1 MSQGGLVVLAT
12 PTAAESPTKLA
23 AKLSPTSITA
33 SPQPLWSDTESEQ
46 APVSS
51 VSTSEPSPLERELY
65 SRLVTALMGKLRA
78 GHVLTKDELG
88 FLGVQPSH
96 RATHGARVGQAD
108 PAPAQR
114 KADPV
119 PPMRAATSAQMT
131 GALEPVLRKHTHYGI
146 TFCLREP
153 APRGT
158 EQ

>member
-1 MSQGGLVVLAT
+1 MSQGRLVVLAT

-65 SRLVTALMGKLRA
+65 SRLLTALMGKLRA

-88 FLGVQPSH
+88 FLGVQH
-96 RATHGARVGQAD
+96 RATPGARVGQAD

-114 KADPV
+114 NADPV
-119 PPMRAATSAQMT
+119 PSMRAATSAQMT